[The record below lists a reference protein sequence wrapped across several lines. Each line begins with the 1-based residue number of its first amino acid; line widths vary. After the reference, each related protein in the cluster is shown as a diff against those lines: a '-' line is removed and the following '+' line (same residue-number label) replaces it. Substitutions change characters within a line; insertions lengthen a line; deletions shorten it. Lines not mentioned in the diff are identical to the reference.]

1 MVVCEEIDGRIKSQA
16 AGIAHPIAFFTAMD
30 GNAVCPFWPQVR
42 LSPMAIFDRLAFA
55 CPRTPAGARS
65 AADPSERGQVTSDTR

>member
-1 MVVCEEIDGRIKSQA
+1 
-16 AGIAHPIAFFTAMD
+16 MD
-30 GNAVCPFWPQVR
+30 GNAACPFSPQVR

-65 AADPSERGQVTSDTR
+65 AADPSEQGQVTSDTR